1 LTLALA
7 LAQSGV
13 GERAEAMAGDAWA
26 TFEAAGDDWGVAA
39 SSIIR
44 AAAAARDGD
53 VSAVAAMAAAIHRHS
68 DAIGYDAFRV
78 PGLLLEAWVAERRQD
93 GAAAIEGYRRALEL
107 AGRVGFGEHAAF
119 ALVGLGSIAFA
130 KGDLREAE
138 ELQRQAL
145 ATAEAAQAPLA
156 AANAGVQ
163 LARIAAGRGDAPTA
177 ERHYRQVLE
186 RSQTQRPRE
195 AREILFAALA
205 DSPPTAALLGL
216 AELADARGDTA
227 SAGELRQRA
236 GLALT

>member
-1 LTLALA
+1 
-7 LAQSGV
+7 
-13 GERAEAMAGDAWA
+13 
-26 TFEAAGDDWGVAA
+26 
-39 SSIIR
+39 
-44 AAAAARDGD
+44 
-53 VSAVAAMAAAIHRHS
+53 
-68 DAIGYDAFRV
+68 
-78 PGLLLEAWVAERRQD
+78 
-93 GAAAIEGYRRALEL
+93 
-107 AGRVGFGEHAAF
+107 
-119 ALVGLGSIAFA
+119 
-130 KGDLREAE
+130 
-138 ELQRQAL
+138 
-145 ATAEAAQAPLA
+145 LA